1 MASSSSSA
9 PTQPPVKLYVTG
21 GDFPERKIPSPPENA
36 SEAAKKTI
44 EMLKISLYSKNCE
57 RAIDVEFLPIKVPER
72 LPEIKMENYTQYVL
86 KTFPIYKME
95 KKYCLVLT
103 PIQNLDKVR
112 TFRSGLNFD
121 LKLG

>member
-1 MASSSSSA
+1 M
-9 PTQPPVKLYVTG
+9 TG

-95 KKYCLVLT
+95 KKIL
-103 PIQNLDKVR
+103 
-112 TFRSGLNFD
+112 SGLDADSELRQGKD
-121 LKLG
+121 LSIWSQF